1 MHGSRKGRLSRAA
14 VAVLLAVALAVSGT
28 AIAIAAGGT
37 GNAPSGDENSYSSL
51 LSIKLKRSAL
61 DGAAGNDEVLADAAA
76 SLDETRSQQAVGPT
90 TLAIKL
96 KSAPYHTV
104 TFVEYYVD
112 EAGTIETAADG
123 APSAHVYTARVAD
136 SRPAE
141 PRPEVPAAHWLD
153 GWFRTDPA
161 EAGSTDPSA
170 LGDRVDFA
178 SERITGDVTF
188 YGMLKTGFT
197 LYLDGNAADAT
208 VKTPGLVTVARD
220 LDYESA
226 CGDDPANMTRTG
238 VEFGDGTPRAG
249 RAGYD
254 FKGWYWPDF
263 TSDGK
268 TQVDTVNGGVLL
280 KNRDGDPALGLDAD
294 GNPTSLTY
302 GEMLEHRGETLYAK
316 WEVAKTVKIRL
327 AGAKA
332 KAKPSASGDDGLFVW
347 FWPGRGYTTVDPTVS
362 AAAAAEAT
370 VTQPGAAILDFG
382 QLPFPQYATQYFAGW
397 GVPNAD
403 PANDNDYL
411 IRSDKEGDVYS
422 FALTD
427 RAFGGDYVDNT
438 GGAMAWVG
446 PAEDDGTGQ
455 LECTWDVVYK
465 TAQISV
471 RAPFEV
477 TFKERS
483 DDNATGANELA
494 KMDIDALDGIYS
506 EPFTMDGLSGKAF
519 VESPQEFTN
528 TSRERDVYISS
539 IECVNVGAGA
549 ILPGGGTGAAVFS
562 LAESPQGPLGPFPTG
577 GTAINFGYAGS
588 SANMDI
594 DRGRP
599 ETWIRLQRVDQE
611 TAKERPRVLWYGL
624 DLATSGFD
632 STKIAFGGAGG
643 ASGSIAGGSYVAK
656 IANVKY
662 TYSVVP

>member
-1 MHGSRKGRLSRAA
+1 MRSTRKGRYLPRVAA
-14 VAVLLAVALAVSGT
+14 FLLVCVLALAGAIT
-28 AIAIAAGGT
+28 AVAAGGT
-37 GNAPSGDENSYSSL
+37 NTALLGDENSYSSL

-61 DGAAGNDEVLADAAA
+61 DGAAGNDDVLADVAA
-76 SLDETRSQQAVGPT
+76 SLNEERAQQAVGPT

-96 KSAPYHTV
+96 KSSPYHTV
-104 TFVEYYVD
+104 TFIEYYVD
-112 EAGTIETAADG
+112 DEGNIETTDDG
-123 APSAHVYTARVAD
+123 SLSAHTYTMEVAD
-136 SRPAE
+136 LSVAE
-141 PRPEVPAAHWLD
+141 PRHEVPADRYID
-153 GWFRTDPA
+153 GWFAINPA
-161 EAGSTDPSA
+161 DEGIDISS
-170 LGDRVDFA
+170 LGDRVDF
-178 SERITGDVTF
+178 SNTPIVEDMTF
-188 YGMLKTGFT
+188 YGLLRPGYTI
-197 LYLDGNAADAT
+197 YLDANASDAK
-208 VKTPGLVTVARD
+208 VGKPPYVTVLRD
-220 LDYESA
+220 LSYESN
-226 CGDDPANMTRTG
+226 CKGDPQNMTREAVGFNDATA
-238 VEFGDGTPRAG
+238 RAA
-249 RAGYD
+249 RVGYD
-254 FKGWYWPDF
+254 FCGWYWPDLA
-263 TSDGK
+263 SDGK

-280 KNRDGDPALGLDAD
+280 KNRDGDPVLGLDAD
-294 GNPTSLTY
+294 NDPTNLTY
-302 GEMLEHRGETLYAK
+302 GEMMTHKGETLYAK
-316 WEVAKTVKIRL
+316 WEVAKTVRICL
-327 AGAKA
+327 SGAKA
-332 KAKPSASGDDGLFVW
+332 NGSDAHGDDGLFLW
-347 FWPGRGYTTVDPTVS
+347 FWPGKGYALTDPVLDQRKAES
-362 AAAAAEAT
+362 ALIISPSALS
-370 VTQPGAAILDFG
+370 LDFG
-382 QLPFPQYATQYFAGW
+382 QLPFPQYAAQYFAGW

-643 ASGSIAGGSYVAK
+643 SGAGGSYIAK